1 MFAFSEF
8 FDHFRAECVEVLWLA
23 AGDQPVIDVAFFI
36 DPRAAGILDV
46 GLKARPRRKSA
57 ALNRVGLN

>member
-23 AGDQPVIDVAFFI
+23 AGTRIPGAFT
-36 DPRAAGILDV
+36 RYAH
-46 GLKARPRRKSA
+46 SN
-57 ALNRVGLN
+57 NRVYNHCQANRCWEPIR